1 MRVRSKGLMRDTSPA
16 GRFRGGGSGG
26 KAAALAALLAAC
38 VLLTACPPD
47 GGDLVPV
54 SGEEGAAVATTKF
67 EGDTLSLTRGGVTL
81 KARGLW
87 SVADGHTS
95 VILEVVN
102 TNDVPASLDFGRC
115 EMVNRESGQRLALRS
130 LSHETAA
137 GGPVFLAERVVR
149 VDGGQSGRF
158 VLEFEIGSEGG
169 SSGATRNVLGQ
180 TAALRVPA
188 EVERETPA
196 PVDFVFVFKYA
207 EYQRRG

>member
-1 MRVRSKGLMRDTSPA
+1 MRDTSPA
-16 GRFRGGGSGG
+16 WRFKGGVAGM
-26 KAAALAALLAAC
+26 KALALALLLAAC

-47 GGDLVPV
+47 GGDLVPLA
-54 SGEEGAAVATTKF
+54 GQEGAALATTKF

-87 SVADGHTS
+87 SVADGSTS
-95 VILEVVN
+95 VILEVAN

-115 EMVNRESGQRLALRS
+115 EVVIKESGQRLRLRS
-130 LSHETAA
+130 LSNEAAA

-149 VDGGQSGRF
+149 IDGGQSGRF
-158 VLEFEIGSEGG
+158 TLEFEISPEGG

-180 TAALRVPA
+180 TVALRLPA
-188 EVERETPA
+188 EVERETRA
-196 PVDFVFVFKYA
+196 PFDFVFVFKYA

>member
-1 MRVRSKGLMRDTSPA
+1 MR
-16 GRFRGGGSGG
+16 
-26 KAAALAALLAAC
+26 AASLAALLAAC
-38 VLLTACPPD
+38 LLLTACPPD
-47 GGDLVPV
+47 GGDRAPRA
-54 SGEEGAAVATTKF
+54 GQGGASLTTTKF

-102 TNDVPASLDFGRC
+102 TNDVPAAVDFGRC
-115 EMVNRESGQRLALRS
+115 EMIIKESGRRLALRS

-137 GGPVFLAERVVR
+137 GGPVFLAERSVR

-158 VLEFEIGSEGG
+158 VLEFEILSEGG
-169 SSGATRNVLGQ
+169 GSGESRNLLGQ
-180 TAALRVPA
+180 SVTLRVPA

-207 EYQRRG
+207 EYQHQG